1 VALVGPNGAGKSTL
15 LKIAAGILQPDQG
28 ECHLG
33 HKVKIGHFAQHQL
46 ESLSPGNTVLEEI
59 AVGAKIEDMSRLRG
73 QLGAFLFS
81 GDDVKKKVSIL
92 SGGEKSRLALAK
104 MLLRPPNVLI
114 LDEPT
119 NHLDIAA
126 CEVLEQALSNFK
138 GTVLFISHDRAFINA
153 VATRVVEIIRGELF
167 EFPGNYN
174 AYLTKLKE
182 RDPSSPSRLAPSQA
196 GETHKSTAGKTE
208 RMAARKAD
216 REEKKRREK
225 AMRELGKLEVCIAK
239 LEEELEAL
247 GLQLADP
254 GIWNDPEQAR
264 PIETERAD
272 KQESL
277 DGLYDQWEELSALC
291 ED

>member
-1 VALVGPNGAGKSTL
+1 
-15 LKIAAGILQPDQG
+15 
-28 ECHLG
+28 
-33 HKVKIGHFAQHQL
+33 
-46 ESLSPGNTVLEEI
+46 
-59 AVGAKIEDMSRLRG
+59 
-73 QLGAFLFS
+73 
-81 GDDVKKKVSIL
+81 
-92 SGGEKSRLALAK
+92 
-104 MLLRPPNVLI
+104 VLI

-119 NHLDIAA
+119 NHLDITA

-153 VATRVVEIIRGELF
+153 VATRVVEILHGELF

-174 AYLTKLKE
+174 AYLAKAKE
-182 RDPSSPSRLAPSQA
+182 RDPSSPNRLAPSQA
-196 GETHKSTAGKTE
+196 GETQKSTASKTE
-208 RMAARKAD
+208 RIAARKAD

-225 AMRELGKLEVCIAK
+225 TVRELGKLEVSIAK

-254 GIWNDPEQAR
+254 AVWNDPEQAR
-264 PIETERAD
+264 PIEAERAD
-272 KQESL
+272 KQEAL